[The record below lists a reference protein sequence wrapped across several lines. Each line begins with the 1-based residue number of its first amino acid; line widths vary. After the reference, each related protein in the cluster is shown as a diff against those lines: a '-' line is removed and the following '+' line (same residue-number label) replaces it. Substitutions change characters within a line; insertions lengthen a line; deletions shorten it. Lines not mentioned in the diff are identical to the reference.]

1 MSQMLITTIDKMEK
15 IIIISSTLLI
25 KEGKVMETNI
35 APGLRFSIL
44 DREFKKKLEERAK
57 RMGLTSVQ
65 LRVLGELSRLE
76 SMGVEEINQRDLEK
90 ALVVTHPTMTE
101 IIKRLEKK
109 NAVVCT
115 PSKVDRRYKKINCT
129 VEFKDIHT
137 ELREMDWEIFDKIC
151 DGIPKKHVQI
161 FLEASE
167 KMLENTEK

>member
-1 MSQMLITTIDKMEK
+1 
-15 IIIISSTLLI
+15 
-25 KEGKVMETNI
+25 METNI

-44 DREFKKKLEERAK
+44 DREFKKKLEERANQ
-57 RMGLTSVQ
+57 MGFTSVQ

-76 SMGVEEINQRDLEK
+76 SIGVEEINQRDLEK

-109 NAVVCT
+109 NA
-115 PSKVDRRYKKINCT
+115 
-129 VEFKDIHT
+129 
-137 ELREMDWEIFDKIC
+137 LDKIC